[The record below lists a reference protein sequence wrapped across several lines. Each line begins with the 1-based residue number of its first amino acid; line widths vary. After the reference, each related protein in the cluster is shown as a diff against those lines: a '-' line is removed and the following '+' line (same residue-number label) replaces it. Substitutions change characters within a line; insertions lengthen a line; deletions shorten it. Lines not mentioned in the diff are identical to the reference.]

1 VEKEYEEAVEKL
13 STINLKKSTK
23 PTPPTELPL
32 HQNNDLHSSEDD
44 DDEDLSQ
51 KTTSSEDEETNDKK
65 CKCFFSD
72 DLIFRGEKN

>member
-44 DDEDLSQ
+44 DEDLSQ
-51 KTTSSEDEETNDKK
+51 KTTSSEDEETNDEK
-65 CKCFFSD
+65 CKCFF
-72 DLIFRGEKN
+72 LTI